1 VLARDRALEDI
12 HINAQLETAD
22 QLRKTFTQILMAAKG
37 HFGDLRAGDVQA
49 IDRLDSTIRMYMAE
63 TFDGLMKVMIDLRAR
78 SYVLSRASE
87 AEIIAQLSPGRSVRS
102 TITTDD
108 VTTKAMADSMA
119 GGPMSQRL
127 RLYLDR
133 LRRRIVNQVQSA
145 AMGNE
150 KVDDFLFSVLHS
162 FPRPKVMRRPPRALK
177 PKLME
182 ADGKPKMDMAIGL
195 IDDARWTDMLDA
207 YKRDVI
213 PRFRGPEFIVN
224 IPTTE
229 KDTWYVWEFER
240 DLTNEFVKSV
250 RTGQIA
256 AANEN
261 GITDFVWIAVIDSK
275 TDECCQWRDGLLISE
290 IRERLGDHRDEDE
303 ACNIEGDNL
312 TPPIHFNCRCTL
324 APAAENIPDKP
335 DTGAKSFDEWLET

>member
-1 VLARDRALEDI
+1 
-12 HINAQLETAD
+12 
-22 QLRKTFTQILMAAKG
+22 
-37 HFGDLRAGDVQA
+37 
-49 IDRLDSTIRMYMAE
+49 
-63 TFDGLMKVMIDLRAR
+63 
-78 SYVLSRASE
+78 
-87 AEIIAQLSPGRSVRS
+87 
-102 TITTDD
+102 
-108 VTTKAMADSMA
+108 
-119 GGPMSQRL
+119 
-127 RLYLDR
+127 
-133 LRRRIVNQVQSA
+133 
-145 AMGNE
+145 
-150 KVDDFLFSVLHS
+150 
-162 FPRPKVMRRPPRALK
+162 
-177 PKLME
+177 
-182 ADGKPKMDMAIGL
+182 
-195 IDDARWTDMLDA
+195 
-207 YKRDVI
+207 
-213 PRFRGPEFIVN
+213 VN